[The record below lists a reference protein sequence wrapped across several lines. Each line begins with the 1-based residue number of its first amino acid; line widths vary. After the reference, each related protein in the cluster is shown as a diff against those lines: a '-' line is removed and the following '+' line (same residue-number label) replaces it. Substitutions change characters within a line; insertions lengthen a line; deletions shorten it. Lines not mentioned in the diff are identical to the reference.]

1 MSLRRF
7 AASAAVAL
15 FPLGFAG
22 AEDWA
27 RLRGPNGTGV
37 VAEATPVKF
46 TAKDLI
52 WKTAIP
58 GVGHGSPIVVG
69 ERVFLQS
76 SSADSK
82 TRSLYCLGAKS
93 GKIEWSQAVGGQKA
107 DAIHKKNTPASSTPA
122 SDGKCVFA
130 SVWDGS
136 AIALYAYDITEGKLI
151 WRTALGAFSGAHG
164 AGHSPMVYEG
174 VVYLNID
181 SDSSA
186 KLVAVDAKLGTEPW
200 KADRLKER
208 ASYTTPMILE
218 AKGKPA
224 QLLLGTSTT
233 VDSYDPRTGKVN
245 WTYTVGTKLRA
256 VGQPI
261 LAGGNLVTY
270 MGEGGKGR
278 HMVSVK
284 TDGSGDVSKTAKAWE
299 LNDASKTPYV
309 PSALAHGD
317 HIYWVNDTGFAGC
330 LEAETGKIVWYERCC
345 SKGVSS
351 SPILVKEGVASSPI
365 PVKDAILVFDED
377 GKAVAFRASPKGFE
391 KLGESTLGEAV
402 LSSPAAAGGRLFV
415 RGAEHLFCFGP
426 KGS

>member
-7 AASAAVAL
+7 AAYASVAL

-46 TAKDLI
+46 TAKDQL

-69 ERVFLQS
+69 ERVFIQS

-93 GKIEWSQAVGGQKA
+93 GTIEWTKSVGGQKA
-107 DAIHKKNTPASSTPA
+107 DSIHKKNTPASSTPA
-122 SDGKCVFA
+122 SDGTNVYA

-136 AIALYAYDITEGKLI
+136 AITLFAYDLMGKEL
-151 WRTALGAFSGAHG
+151 WNTPLGTFSGAHG
-164 AGHSPMVYEG
+164 AGHSPMVYDG

-186 KLVAVDAKLGTEPW
+186 KLVALDAKTGAEKW

-224 QLLLGTSTT
+224 QVLLGTSTT
-233 VDSYDPRTGKVN
+233 VDSYDPKTGKVN
-245 WTYTVGTKLRA
+245 WTFAVGTKLRA

-261 LAGGNLVTY
+261 LAAGNLVTY

-284 TDGSGDVSKTAKAWE
+284 TDGSGDVTETGKAWE

-330 LEAETGKIVWYERCC
+330 IEAKTGKIVWYERCC

-351 SPILVKEGVASSPI
+351 SPILVKDV
-365 PVKDAILVFDED
+365 VLVFDED

-391 KLGESTLGEAV
+391 KLGESALGEAV
-402 LSSPAAAGGRLFV
+402 LSSPAAAGGRLYV

>member
-7 AASAAVAL
+7 AAFACVAVL
-15 FPLGFAG
+15 PLGFAG

-46 TAKDLI
+46 TAKDQL

-69 ERVFLQS
+69 ERVFIQS
-76 SSADSK
+76 SSSDSK
-82 TRSLYCLGAKS
+82 TRSLHCLGAKS
-93 GKIEWSQAVGGQKA
+93 GKVEWTKSIGGQKA
-107 DAIHKKNTPASSTPA
+107 DSMHKKNTPASSTPA
-122 SDGKCVFA
+122 SDGRSVYA

-136 AIALYAYDITEGKLI
+136 ALALYAYDFSGREL
-151 WRTALGAFSGAHG
+151 WTAPLGTFSGAHG
-164 AGHSPMVYEG
+164 AGHSPMVFDG

-181 SDSSA
+181 SDASA
-186 KLVAVDAKLGTEPW
+186 RLVALDAKTGEPKW

-218 AKGKPA
+218 AKGKPV

-233 VDSYDPRTGKVN
+233 VDSYDPKTGKVN
-245 WTYTVGTKLRA
+245 WTCTVGTKLRA

-261 LAGGNLVTY
+261 LAAGNLVTY

-284 TDGSGDVSKTAKAWE
+284 TDGSGDVTKTGKAWE
-299 LNDASKTPYV
+299 ISDASTTPYV
-309 PSALAHGD
+309 PSALASGD

-330 LEAETGKIVWYERCC
+330 LDAKTGKIVWYERCC
-345 SKGVSS
+345 STGVSS
-351 SPILVKEGVASSPI
+351 SPILVK
-365 PVKDAILVFDED
+365 DAVLVFDEA
-377 GKAVAFRASPKGFE
+377 GKAVAFRASPKGLE
-391 KLGESTLGEAV
+391 KLGESNLGEAV
-402 LSSPAAAGGRLFV
+402 LSSPAAAGGRLYV
-415 RGAEHLFCFGP
+415 RGAEHLFCFGA
-426 KGS
+426 KGL

>member
-1 MSLRRF
+1 MMLRLF
-7 AASAAVAL
+7 AASAFAIVP
-15 FPLGFAG
+15 FGFAG

-37 VAEATPVKF
+37 VAESTPVKF
-46 TAKDLI
+46 AAKDQL
-52 WKTAIP
+52 WKTPIP

-69 ERVFLQS
+69 ERVFIQS

-82 TRSLYCLGAKS
+82 SRLLLCLGAKT
-93 GKIEWSQAVGGQKA
+93 GKVEWTKSIGAQMA
-107 DAIHKKNTPASSTPA
+107 DSIHKKNTPASSTPA
-122 SDGKCVFA
+122 SDGASVYA

-136 AIALYAYDITEGKLI
+136 ALALYAYDLEGKEL
-151 WRTALGAFSGAHG
+151 WNAALGTFSGAHG
-164 AGHSPMVYEG
+164 AAHSPMVHDG
-174 VVYLNID
+174 VVYLNVD
-181 SDSSA
+181 SDASA
-186 KLVAVDAKLGTEPW
+186 QLVALDAKTGAPKW

-218 AKGKPA
+218 AKGKPT

-233 VDSYDPRTGKVN
+233 VDSYDPKTGKVN
-245 WTYTVGTKLRA
+245 WTCAIGTRLRA

-261 LAGGNLVTY
+261 LAAGNLVTY

-278 HMVSVK
+278 HMVAVK
-284 TDGSGDVSKTAKAWE
+284 TDGSGDVSKTGKAWE

-330 LEAETGKIVWYERCC
+330 ADAKTGKIVWYERCC
-345 SKGVSS
+345 ATGVSS
-351 SPILVKEGVASSPI
+351 SPILVKDTVLA
-365 PVKDAILVFDED
+365 FDEA
-377 GKAVAFRASPKGFE
+377 GKSVAFKATPKGFE
-391 KLGESTLGEAV
+391 KVGESTLGEAV

-415 RGAEHLFCFGP
+415 RGATHLFCFGP